1 VPGPSVSFLGGVR
14 EIGGNKIVFEDGPDR
29 ILFDFGPSFNPRYE
43 EYYTG
48 FLAPRSSSPVKD
60 LLEFDLI
67 PRVEGLYSRAALEG
81 ADLAY
86 RAPEFH
92 GVFVSHAHYDH
103 AGYLKYLDPEIPVFV
118 GAGTK
123 RLLEAIEETG
133 PGSSYGEHRWTT
145 LTDRQAVRVGN
156 FEIVPFPVDHS
167 VPFAYGFLVRSR
179 AGSFVYTGDFRHHGP
194 RAADTR
200 AFLEAAEKEQPAGL
214 IIEGTRVGSERPKNL
229 SEDGVRHGVD
239 ALLKETR
246 TIALASTYPRDLDRI
261 ATLYRA
267 ALEAD
272 RTLLVSARTAHL
284 LQAVAGLVPGGRL
297 PVPGQAP
304 QLAVYARKKQ
314 RFFKWERPLL
324 EGALPADE
332 VSRAGR
338 RYLLLLDL
346 YHFAELIDLRPPDG
360 APFVHSMSEPFS
372 EDDIDDQVLHNWLAH
387 FGLSFHQLHAS
398 GHVSEGEALD
408 IARRIDPGAVY
419 PVHTEHP
426 EAFERAGPAVR
437 LPEIGTRYPIDA
449 AEKVG

>member
-1 VPGPSVSFLGGVR
+1 VTGPSVTFLGGVR

-67 PRVEGLYSRAALEG
+67 PRVEGLYSRPALEG
-81 ADLAY
+81 ADLPY
-86 RAPEFH
+86 RPPEFH
-92 GVFVSHAHYDH
+92 AVFVSHAHYDH
-103 AGYLKYLDPEIPVFV
+103 AGYLKYIDPEIPVHV

-133 PGSSYGEHRWTT
+133 PATSYGDHRWST
-145 LTDRQAVRVGN
+145 LVDRQGVRVGH
-156 FEIVPFPVDHS
+156 FEVVPFPVDHS

-179 AGSFVYTGDFRHHGP
+179 EGSFVYTGDFRHHGP
-194 RAADTR
+194 RAGDTLR
-200 AFLEAAEKEQPAGL
+200 FLEAAEKERPAGL

-229 SEDGVRHGVD
+229 SEEGVRRGVD
-239 ALLKETR
+239 ELLGETR

-261 ATLYRA
+261 ATLYEA
-267 ALEAD
+267 ARIAD

-284 LQAVAGLVPGGRL
+284 LQAVARLAPGKPL

-304 QLAVYARKKQ
+304 QLAVYARKKR
-314 RFFKWERPLL
+314 RFFEWEKPLL
-324 EGALPADE
+324 EGALPAGE
-332 VSRAGR
+332 VSREGR

-346 YHFAELIDLRPPDG
+346 YHFAELIDLRPPGG

-372 EDDIDDQVLHNWLAH
+372 EDDIDDQVLHNWLDH
-387 FGLSFHQLHAS
+387 FGLAFHQLHAS
-398 GHVSEGEALD
+398 GHVSESEALE
-408 IARRIDPGAVY
+408 ITRRIDPTAVY

-426 EAFERAGPAVR
+426 ETFERAGPTVR
-437 LPEIGTRYPIDA
+437 LPEVGRRYSIDPA
-449 AEKVG
+449 GQMG